1 MRQVYQIVLLSSAVL
16 YASLAFGQT
25 EQKVAP
31 TAPSSETPD
40 KATPNSTAQGPANLC
55 EELGAYAK
63 TQEEKQQQASQ
74 QNPVSAPAPNSP
86 KGDEKAD
93 KPQQDSG
100 ITKPVPND
108 AAKAGPKVALE
119 ELRLIAERN
128 DRDTCRTTVNTLRR
142 AGTALPPALIALA
155 AMKTGR

>member
-1 MRQVYQIVLLSSAVL
+1 MMLICRAIVLTVL
-16 YASLAFGQT
+16 LVFSGISFAQA
-25 EQKVAP
+25 EDKVAP

-40 KATPNSTAQGPANLC
+40 HANPNSTAQGPANLC

-74 QNPVSAPAPNSP
+74 QNPAATAAPNSP

-108 AAKAGPKVALE
+108 AAKAGPKMAPE
-119 ELRLIAERN
+119 ELRLVAERN
-128 DRDTCRTTVNTLRR
+128 DRETCRTTVNTLRR
-142 AGTALPPALIALA
+142 GGAALPPALIALA
-155 AMKTGR
+155 ALKQK

>member
-1 MRQVYQIVLLSSAVL
+1 MMLISRAIVLSALLVF
-16 YASLAFGQT
+16 SGIAFAQT

-40 KATPNSTAQGPANLC
+40 NATPNTTAQGPTNLC

-63 TQEEKQQQASQ
+63 AQEEKQQQASP
-74 QNPVSAPAPNSP
+74 QNPAP

-108 AAKAGPKVALE
+108 AAKAGPKMALD

-128 DRDTCRTTVNTLRR
+128 DRETCRTTVNTLRR
-142 AGTALPPALIALA
+142 GGAALPPALIALA
-155 AMKTGR
+155 AMKQK